1 MKMIILMLLTKMIDK
16 RYQVDEIQRLSLPN
30 VEVSQ
35 HG

>member
-1 MKMIILMLLTKMIDK
+1 MDEIHNKNEPSHM
-16 RYQVDEIQRLSLPN
+16 DEIQRLSLPN